1 MATQYMCTQMA
12 CNLLTIP
19 FSSSVFLTEEE
30 KKKKRRGKKDDDT
43 NNCRI
48 KQNVAKAAKVVSQKD
63 F

>member
-1 MATQYMCTQMA
+1 MATQSICTQMA

-30 KKKKRRGKKDDDT
+30 KKKRRGKKDDDT